1 MPLFNHY
8 SKQIKE
14 CRLADVNNIGT
25 GGRAGGSC
33 TAAAFL
39 RVSIYSR
46 FRTILLRHFV
56 KHTKL
61 CLFRNLSRIRI
72 GCIWTLLASCPT
84 KKKFLNFMDRVAKSH
99 YFRRV
104 TETKFV
110 KRAMQQVSN
119 TRIVLSLEVSQIVGT
134 MTLNIPPPPTDRLW

>member
-1 MPLFNHY
+1 
-8 SKQIKE
+8 
-14 CRLADVNNIGT
+14 
-25 GGRAGGSC
+25 
-33 TAAAFL
+33 
-39 RVSIYSR
+39 
-46 FRTILLRHFV
+46 
-56 KHTKL
+56 
-61 CLFRNLSRIRI
+61 
-72 GCIWTLLASCPT
+72 
-84 KKKFLNFMDRVAKSH
+84 MDRVAKSH